1 MIELAEKILSMVTS
15 EQVTLIV
22 IVAMLL
28 YSNFTNTRVLTAAID
43 RLSSQITA
51 MLDEDHK

>member
-1 MIELAEKILSMVTS
+1 MIELVEKILSMVTS

-51 MLDEDHK
+51 VLGEDHK

>member
-1 MIELAEKILSMVTS
+1 MTELIEKILSMVTS

-43 RLSSQITA
+43 RLSNQITV
-51 MLDEDHK
+51 LLGEDHK